1 MKSRNII
8 YIKENILLYIDNWR
22 SKMFLSND
30 EIIKVMLEY
39 IEEDKYK
46 SAILINGEW
55 GSGKTFFI
63 TEKLSKVIKN
73 KIKNDGKY
81 IYVSLYG
88 VENVEELSNKLY
100 SEICS
105 ETLVKLSGERKN

>member
-1 MKSRNII
+1 MKF
-8 YIKENILLYIDNWR
+8 YINNWR

-63 TEKLSKVIKN
+63 TEKLSKVIKD
-73 KIKNDGKY
+73 KIKND
-81 IYVSLYG
+81 
-88 VENVEELSNKLY
+88 NKINFLIIILLTPY
-100 SEICS
+100 FYF
-105 ETLVKLSGERKN
+105 